1 MFYILYMFYLIYI
14 LVYYLESDNGG
25 QRESER
31 RTARRQK
38 TKETMTID
46 KKEQICEIERER
58 RTARDDLPERR
69 SVRDD
74 LRERE
79 RETICQR
86 EKKNEAKKEDIPRR
100 LSEYLEEREELI
112 QALHKDRKFFGLPNI
127 TQFDMKFQRSFF
139 VILQSG
145 R

>member
-1 MFYILYMFYLIYI
+1 MFYLIYI

-58 RTARDDLPERR
+58 DDLPETICESERDRR
-69 SVRDD
+69 SA
-74 LRERE
+74 RERE
-79 RETICQR
+79 
-86 EKKNEAKKEDIPRR
+86 EKRSEEAGHTQTTFRFFTFFLLF
-100 LSEYLEEREELI
+100 LSVRVFVYS
-112 QALHKDRKFFGLPNI
+112 H
-127 TQFDMKFQRSFF
+127 QRSYLGQDRVSLSTETRFLHVSF
-139 VILQSG
+139 
-145 R
+145 